1 MRCGSEE
8 GQGFGNV
15 RCYEEGDSFV
25 NIAQARIFF
34 FFSIFQLLHRALVI
48 QNPAGT
54 DLPTSDMV

>member
-15 RCYEEGDSFV
+15 HCYEEGDSFV

-34 FFSIFQLLHRALVI
+34 SFYFSVVHRALVI

-54 DLPTSDMV
+54 DLPTTDTV